1 MDEESSLSLEGE
13 CGDENAMEDK
23 IVDDGRS

>member
-1 MDEESSLSLEGE
+1 MKNDSLEGE
-13 CGDENAMEDK
+13 CGDENAMEDE